1 MVTSPK
7 ERASRHQQMEID
19 CNKPWRIS
27 VCASVCVVGATQ
39 AFYRPVIPFGRNS
52 RTMQTHK
59 FIQTSSDSAIKHQPS
74 SSISSVK
81 LSKEEKDT
89 ENGSMT
95 NINQHLVP
103 LGSTRFFWD
112 IVGSNN
118 LYLSLLGST
127 ALYQVLLS
135 CTGCIGYQLVPLGCT
150 RLHWVPLGSTGS
162 HRAVLGFIPHVVSLN
177 TFNQIKESL

>member
-19 CNKPWRIS
+19 YNKPWRIS
-27 VCASVCVVGATQ
+27 VCASVCVVCATQ
-39 AFYRPVIPFGRNS
+39 AFYRPVIPFGHNS

-89 ENGSMT
+89 ENDSMT
-95 NINQHLVP
+95 NNNQHLVP

-150 RLHWVPLGSTGS
+150 RLHWVPLGAIGPYWASSVMLFHLT
-162 HRAVLGFIPHVVSLN
+162 HL
-177 TFNQIKESL
+177 TK